1 MKKSLKCLIIALS
14 IVLLFSHTLVLADE
28 IGRVVC
34 LGANLT
40 EQQRQSML
48 DLFKVDKDDVVL
60 LEVTNQEE
68 REYLE
73 GLVPDK
79 KIGTRA
85 ISSVYVEILPEG
97 EGILVETHKIDW
109 VTPEMYANAMAT
121 AGIENAK
128 VIAAAP
134 FNVSGTAALT
144 GITKAFEAA
153 TGEELS
159 EEQGKVASEELVVTG
174 ELGDDLGK
182 DQAAALVKEIKER
195 ILKEGIKKPEDIRKV
210 IIEIA
215 ADLDIT
221 LTDEHIDK
229 LAQLMEKIGNLDLNA
244 EKIIGQL
251 DKISK
256 NLQKVTETLDK
267 NKGAFQKILD
277 AIKAFFRWLAG
288 LLK

>member
-144 GITKAFEAA
+144 GIMKAFEAA

>member
-144 GITKAFEAA
+144 GIMKAFEAA

-221 LTDEHIDK
+221 LTDEHIDI